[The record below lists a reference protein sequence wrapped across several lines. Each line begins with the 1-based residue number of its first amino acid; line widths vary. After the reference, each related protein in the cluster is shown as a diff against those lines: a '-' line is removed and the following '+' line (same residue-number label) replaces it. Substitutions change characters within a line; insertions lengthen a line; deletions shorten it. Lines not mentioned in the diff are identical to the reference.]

1 MFQEALY
8 SHSGNT
14 VSAHSGCSVRVYGVD
29 VEQLSLCSEK
39 KVVLTF
45 CMSILTLASSHLFTT
60 PYLREQ

>member
-1 MFQEALY
+1 MIIKPLASLAR
-8 SHSGNT
+8 SP
-14 VSAHSGCSVRVYGVD
+14 AHSGCSVRVYGVD

-39 KVVLTF
+39 KVVLTV